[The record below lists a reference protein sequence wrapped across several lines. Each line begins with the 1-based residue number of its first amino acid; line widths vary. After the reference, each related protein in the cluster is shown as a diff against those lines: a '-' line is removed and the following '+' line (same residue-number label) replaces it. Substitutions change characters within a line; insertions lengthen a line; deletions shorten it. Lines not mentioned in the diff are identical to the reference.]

1 MNKHETKYKNTAQK
15 MNLALIE
22 LMEKKSFDTIT
33 IKELCEKA
41 QVNRSTFYS
50 HYQNMNELLEE
61 TRNYIVH
68 LFTEEMSSLNISV
81 DHYMTLPDEFLVP
94 YLKVFADHRNIFL
107 ISDFHPREYRFSESH
122 VSMMEQ
128 IAIPICQSL
137 GITDRNTVTYMT
149 NYYNSGCHAI
159 IMQWLEGGCKES
171 ISYICD
177 LIRFC
182 MLGVKSD
189 MLSHT

>member
-61 TRNYIVH
+61 TSNYIVH

-137 GITDRNTVTYMT
+137 GITIGTP
-149 NYYNSGCHAI
+149 
-159 IMQWLEGGCKES
+159 
-171 ISYICD
+171 
-177 LIRFC
+177 
-182 MLGVKSD
+182 
-189 MLSHT
+189 